1 MNKGIVV
8 REYILTTVGLFIT
21 ALGLDMFLIPNGIAA
36 GGVSGLSM
44 ILSHLTSIP
53 VGIWMYIL
61 NAILFTIAFI
71 TIGFDFSAKT
81 IYSTFM
87 LNFFVDLFDRIVP
100 IWKYAPPYIEGEVD
114 HILAVLFGVMLTAI
128 GMAITFSQNSSTG
141 GTDII
146 ARIFNKY
153 FGTAI
158 GTTLMIVDFVIGF
171 SSAFSFGVEKAM
183 YAILAIIIN
192 GMMIDFVLHGI
203 EMSSKVII
211 FSEKSDKVIDFILNE
226 LKRGA
231 TKIPSIGA
239 YTGKEKILILTVV
252 RRRELAELI
261 HFLRRVDPKA
271 FVIIGEV
278 RQVLGEGFREINK
291 AL

>member
-1 MNKGIVV
+1 LNKGILI
-8 REYILTTVGLFIT
+8 REYILTTFGLLLT
-21 ALGLDMFLIPNGIAA
+21 ALGLDMFLVPNGIAA

-44 ILSHLTSIP
+44 ILSHFTNIP

-61 NAILFTIAFI
+61 NAILFAIAFI
-71 TIGFDFSAKT
+71 TIGFDFSTKT

-100 IWKYAPPYIEGEVD
+100 IWRYAPPHVQDVD
-114 HILAVLFGVMLTAI
+114 YILAVLFGSTLTAI

-146 ARIFNKY
+146 ARIVNKY
-153 FGTAI
+153 FGAAI
-158 GTTLMIVDFVIGF
+158 GTTLMIIDFTIGF
-171 SSAFSFGVEKAM
+171 SSMFSFGIERAM

-211 FSEKSDKVIDFILNE
+211 FTEKTDEVIDFILNE

-239 YTGKEKILILTVV
+239 YTGEEKTLILTVI

-261 HFLRRVDPKA
+261 HFLRSTDPKA

-278 RQVLGEGFREINK
+278 RQVLGEGFREIDK